1 MASVV
6 SYRPERMK
14 FGVFMAPLHHRVGEN
29 PTLSIHQDLEF
40 IELLDRLDFD
50 EAWIGEHHS
59 GAVEIFAS
67 PEVMI
72 AAAAQRTTRIMLGS
86 GVIDLPLHHPFMV
99 ADRMVMLDHLTRGR
113 AMLGVGS
120 GALRADFTMLGLDPT
135 QKSRM
140 TEESLAAIMAL
151 LRAEAPVTVKT
162 DWFELQDARLHLAS
176 YTKPHL
182 SVGVAG
188 TASNDGSYAAG
199 RYGLIQMTAA
209 RSPQILKDT
218 WAKVEASALQYGR
231 TVDRRNFRA
240 MKFVHIAETRQQAF
254 DDCRERMPTFTGLP
268 LLGVSLN
275 GTDRD
280 KLPELSVEVGG
291 AIIGTPD
298 DAIEQIEALLAG
310 SGGFEGFLIAM
321 FGVVARERM
330 LHSFEL
336 FARDVAPRFQGTF
349 ATMQANRDWVVAT
362 NGGPMIP
369 GGARSV

>member
-1 MASVV
+1 V
-6 SYRPERMK
+6 SYRPARLK

-29 PTLSIHQDLEF
+29 PTLSMHQDLELLE
-40 IELLDRLDFD
+40 ILDRLDFD

-99 ADRMVMLDHLTRGR
+99 ADRMLMLDHLTRGR
-113 AMLGVGS
+113 AMLGIGS

-140 TEESLAAIMAL
+140 TEESLAAILAL
-151 LRAEAPVTVKT
+151 LKAEAPVTMKT
-162 DWFELQDARLHLAS
+162 DWFELKDARLHLDS

-182 SVGVAG
+182 PIGVAG
-188 TASNDGSYAAG
+188 SGSADGSSAAG

-209 RSPQILKDT
+209 RSPQSLRDS
-218 WAKVEASALQYGR
+218 WAKVEQAAAAHNR
-231 TVDRRNFRA
+231 VARREDYRA
-240 MKFVHIAETRQQAF
+240 MKFVHVAETRQQAF
-254 DDCRERMPTFTGLP
+254 DDCRERMPTFTGLG

-275 GTDRD
+275 GTNAGT
-280 KLPELSVEVGG
+280 LPEQSVTVGG

-298 DAIEQIEALLAG
+298 DAIEAIEALLDG
-310 SGGFEGFLIAM
+310 SGGFGGFLLAM
-321 FGVVARERM
+321 FGLASRERM
-330 LHSFEL
+330 VHSFEL
-336 FARDVAPRFQGTF
+336 FARHVAPRFQGQY
-349 ATMQANRDWVVAT
+349 ARMQANREWVVAT
-362 NGGPMIP
+362 NGGPMTP
-369 GGARSV
+369 RLTT